1 MDTKTMPAETTS
13 VEPTSIQGQPA
24 DGLTADVS
32 ATLRTSAVRADTSPA
47 RRIPLAFGDANIP
60 APPVLIE
67 ALATHAHLNAYGPV
81 EGSSTLRA
89 AAAGYWARRGLATDP
104 ENVLAGPGSK
114 ALLYALV
121 LSLGG
126 PIAIPQPS
134 WISYAAQ
141 LRMIGTKPVSIP
153 ISDHDG
159 GIPDPGTLAAIATA
173 ARQMGTPLKA
183 VIVTLPDNPTG
194 TLARPETVEALCAV
208 AREHEFTIVS
218 DEIYRDLVHD
228 PAQTFLSPSQL
239 APERTVVTTGLSKNL
254 ALGGWRIGIA
264 RFPSSELGDEL
275 KSNVLGIGSEIWSC
289 GSTPVQEAAA
299 HALSEPPEITEYLNS
314 ARELHAKVAQAA
326 VAVFRSAGALT
337 PLPAGAF
344 YLYPDFE
351 PLQADLWSARQIG
364 TGTQLVA
371 HLRQAHGIEVL
382 PARDFGEHHDPL
394 RLRVATSQLYGTT
407 SDQRAEALNSSDP
420 ANLPW
425 ISDQLHCLEEAL
437 RSLCE

>member
-1 MDTKTMPAETTS
+1 MISEET
-13 VEPTSIQGQPA
+13 PSIQGQPA
-24 DGLTADVS
+24 EGLTADVS
-32 ATLRTSAVRADTSPA
+32 ATLRTSTVRADTSPA

-60 APPVLIE
+60 APSVLAK
-67 ALATHAHLNAYGPV
+67 ALATHTHMNAYGPV
-81 EGSSTLRA
+81 EGASTLRD
-89 AAAGYWARRGLATDP
+89 AAAGYWTRRGLATDA
-104 ENVLAGPGSK
+104 ESVLAGPGSK

-121 LSLGG
+121 LSIGG

-159 GIPDPGTLAAIATA
+159 GIPDPGTLATIATA

-194 TLARPETVEALCAV
+194 TLASPETVEALCAV

-264 RFPSSELGDEL
+264 RFPNSEVGDAL
-275 KSNVLGIGSEIWSC
+275 KANVLGIASEIWSC
-289 GSTPVQEAAA
+289 ASTPVQEAAA
-299 HALSEPPEITEYLNS
+299 YALSEPPEVTAYLDS
-314 ARELHAKVAQAA
+314 ARELHARVAQA
-326 VAVFRSAGALT
+326 VMAVFRSVGALT

-351 PLQADLWSARQIG
+351 PLQAALWSARQIG
-364 TGTQLVA
+364 TGSQLVD

-382 PARDFGEHHDPL
+382 PARVFGEHHDPL

-407 SDQRAEALNSSDP
+407 SEQRAEALNSSDP

-425 ISDQLHCLEEAL
+425 ISDQLHCLERAL
-437 RSLCE
+437 RGLCES